1 MVFITFHFT
10 HKENKMGKEEYS
22 TLHKGLQ
29 FKKELSTFTFGQ
41 ETSILSKTL
50 RTILLQDNLLTEFPR
65 VLSSRHLFPSLRVV
79 QIHGNP
85 IEAREGDKDDT
96 GFGKL
101 EGMCYQGILQ

>member
-1 MVFITFHFT
+1 
-10 HKENKMGKEEYS
+10 MGKEEYS

-29 FKKELSTFTFGQ
+29 FKKELPTFTFGQ
-41 ETSILSKTL
+41 ETSKTL

>member
-1 MVFITFHFT
+1 
-10 HKENKMGKEEYS
+10 MGKEEYS

-29 FKKELSTFTFGQ
+29 FKKELSTSNIGQ
-41 ETSILSKTL
+41 ETSILSNTL

-96 GFGKL
+96 CFSKL
-101 EGMCYQGILQ
+101 EGMCYQVIHNET

>member
-1 MVFITFHFT
+1 MV
-10 HKENKMGKEEYS
+10 KEDYS

-29 FKKELSTFTFGQ
+29 FKKELSTCTIGQ
-41 ETSILSKTL
+41 ENSILSKTL

-85 IEAREGDKDDT
+85 IEEGDKDDT

-101 EGMCYQGILQ
+101 EGMCYKGILQ

>member
-1 MVFITFHFT
+1 
-10 HKENKMGKEEYS
+10 MGKEEYS

-29 FKKELSTFTFGQ
+29 FKKELSVCTIGQ
-41 ETSILSKTL
+41 ESSILSKTL

-65 VLSSRHLFPSLRVV
+65 VLSSRHLFPALRVV

-96 GFGKL
+96 SFGKL
-101 EGMCYQGILQ
+101 EGMCYQDILQ